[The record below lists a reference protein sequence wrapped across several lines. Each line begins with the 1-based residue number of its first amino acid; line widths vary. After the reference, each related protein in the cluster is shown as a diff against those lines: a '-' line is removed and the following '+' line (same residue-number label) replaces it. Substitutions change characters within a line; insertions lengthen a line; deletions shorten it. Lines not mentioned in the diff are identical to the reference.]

1 MLRIFLVI
9 ILCINISFAKESLY
23 FLPKESKQSIE
34 HLTTLI
40 ENSKSTIDVAVY
52 NFTYKKLAKL
62 LKKKAKDGVKITVIL
77 DKKKV
82 KEEKNTQYKYLVDNG
97 IDVILTKNKL
107 HIKMA
112 IFDKKRVLF
121 GSANWKKS
129 SFTKDYEII
138 YINDHKKVVKKLN
151 KVFNELK

>member
-1 MLRIFLVI
+1 MIRIFLVI
-9 ILCINISFAKESLY
+9 ILCLNFSFAKQTLY
-23 FLPKESKQSIE
+23 FLPKESKDSIE
-34 HLTTLI
+34 HLTKLI
-40 ENSKSTIDVAVY
+40 NNSKISIDVAVY

-62 LKKKAKDGVKITVIL
+62 LKNRAKAGIKVTVIL

-82 KEEKNTQYKYLVDNG
+82 KEEKKSQYKYLVNNG
-97 IDVILTKNKL
+97 VNVILTDNKL

-112 IFDKKRVLF
+112 IFDKKKVLF
-121 GSANWKKS
+121 GSANWKKN

-138 YINDHKKVVKKLN
+138 YINDEKKVVKKLN